1 MYITPE
7 ELKEA
12 IGFQAAVMA
21 TLAPDE
27 EGAEEGSGFLA
38 VLTEVIQDQT
48 KLINDWTVSEPE
60 DLPAL
65 ETNQILRRIC
75 LNLCRYEMYVRFAR
89 DMVPET
95 VQADKDEAIK
105 MLRDIQRGELKLQT
119 GTAELLEISEYQSR
133 PQMLDI
139 PLY

>member
-12 IGFQAAVMA
+12 IGFQADVMA
-21 TLAPDE
+21 TLTPDE
-27 EGAEEGSGFLA
+27 EGTEEGSGFLA

-60 DLPAL
+60 DLEAL
-65 ETNQILRRIC
+65 QTNQILRRIC
-75 LNLCRYEMYVRFAR
+75 LNLSRYEMYVRFAR

-95 VQADKDEAIK
+95 VQADKDEAIR